1 MAQPWFAKYEVA
13 TPEGPA
19 VRLFS
24 FAGSNPAGAEASAV
38 AAAAQSELAAR
49 PAATAAARRAL
60 YAPAEVP
67 HFELRDGSR
76 LPAVG
81 LGTWKAA
88 PGEVR
93 QAVHLALQAGYRHID
108 CASVYQNEEEVGE
121 ALEHVLRN
129 DLVPRSELY
138 ICGKIW

>member
-1 MAQPWFAKYEVA
+1 MAQPWFAAYEVA
-13 TPEGPA
+13 TPESPG

-24 FAGSNPAGAEASAV
+24 FAGSNPVGAEAAAV
-38 AAAAQSELAAR
+38 AAAAHSELAAR
-49 PAATAAARRAL
+49 PADTAAARRAL
-60 YAPAEVP
+60 YAPAAVP
-67 HFELRDGSR
+67 HFDLLDGSR

-108 CASVYQNEEEVGE
+108 CASVYQNEDEVGE
-121 ALEHVLRN
+121 ALDHVLRN

-138 ICGKIW
+138 ICGKVW